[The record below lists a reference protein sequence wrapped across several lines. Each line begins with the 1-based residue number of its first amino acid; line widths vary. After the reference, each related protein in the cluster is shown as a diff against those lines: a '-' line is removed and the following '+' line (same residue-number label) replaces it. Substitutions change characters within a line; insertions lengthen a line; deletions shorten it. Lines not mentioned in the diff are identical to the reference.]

1 MYALFI
7 AQGLLRVASAASVAA
22 CLRHLGSC
30 SRATH
35 ALTMLLAIHFHTD
48 ERLKVAE
55 LGGLGTHCPRVPLI
69 CRFVYFFSSFN
80 SCNVSF

>member
-7 AQGLLRVASAASVAA
+7 AQGLLRVAPNASVAA

-55 LGGLGTHCPRVPLI
+55 LGECHFHV
-69 CRFVYFFSSFN
+69 V
-80 SCNVSF
+80 SCFP